1 MALSPLFGALRLKRN
16 GLSAACGTKLG
27 RLRSS
32 CQSKT
37 LTSKSRPLG
46 EVGSQK
52 SSETGASSGRSLA
65 FGESGASKTYKG
77 SQGSKSLSFCG
88 LSWKSSRTHCDAV
101 SGNGAEASGA
111 DNANFSG
118 GVPPARI
125 VLHPPSTK
133 NQLPVEPLI
142 LVCLDS

>member
-27 RLRSS
+27 RRRFS

-52 SSETGASSGRSLA
+52 SSTGASSGRSLA
-65 FGESGASKTYKG
+65 FGEWGASKTYKG

-111 DNANFSG
+111 DNVAFSA